1 MGKQAVPAVKHPGNG
16 ILLVRA
22 QLDFR
27 CHTGKADMAAVI
39 FTGFDAVEDLI
50 VFLAQRFPAL
60 RVFPYPGF
68 KGFPHHFLFLLG
80 QHGFFRVEDTLF
92 RAVCIV
98 DGVINPAVP
107 QI

>member
-1 MGKQAVPAVKHPGNG
+1 
-16 ILLVRA
+16 
-22 QLDFR
+22 
-27 CHTGKADMAAVI
+27 MAAVI

-50 VFLAQRFPAL
+50 VFLAQHFPAL

-98 DGVINPAVP
+98 DGVIHPAVP

>member
-50 VFLAQRFPAL
+50 VFLAQHFPAL
-60 RVFPYPGF
+60 RVFPY
-68 KGFPHHFLFLLG
+68 HFLFLLG

-98 DGVINPAVP
+98 DGVIHPAVP

>member
-1 MGKQAVPAVKHPGNG
+1 MTRKQKHLLTR
-16 ILLVRA
+16 ILV
-22 QLDFR
+22 
-27 CHTGKADMAAVI
+27 AAVL
-39 FTGFDAVEDLI
+39 FLAGSLLHLPEYVEMGVFLVCYLI
-50 VFLAQRFPAL
+50 VFLAQCFPAL

-98 DGVINPAVP
+98 DGVIHPAVP